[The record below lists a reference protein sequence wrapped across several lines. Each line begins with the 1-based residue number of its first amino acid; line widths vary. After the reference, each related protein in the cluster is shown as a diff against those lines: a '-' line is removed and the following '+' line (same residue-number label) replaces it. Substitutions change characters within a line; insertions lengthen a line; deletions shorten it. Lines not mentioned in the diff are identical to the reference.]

1 MTFRKK
7 RSMPTNACSCSF
19 PFAPT
24 LIFFRRELPE
34 TFQDGGERG
43 IIFRGNDRHSWEHSS
58 KSRILSKSPCPNT
71 LTPDM
76 VLVEADDFEDDTGK
90 DETTMR
96 ICWLAL
102 LSYSAQ
108 NQEGF
113 N

>member
-1 MTFRKK
+1 M
-7 RSMPTNACSCSF
+7 
-19 PFAPT
+19 
-24 LIFFRRELPE
+24 ELPE

-43 IIFRGNDRHSWEHSS
+43 IISEEMIDIAGNIQAIQNSIESG
-58 KSRILSKSPCPNT
+58 IPPTT
-71 LTPDM
+71 LTADT

-90 DETTMR
+90 DETSQR

-102 LSYSAQ
+102 PRYSAQ